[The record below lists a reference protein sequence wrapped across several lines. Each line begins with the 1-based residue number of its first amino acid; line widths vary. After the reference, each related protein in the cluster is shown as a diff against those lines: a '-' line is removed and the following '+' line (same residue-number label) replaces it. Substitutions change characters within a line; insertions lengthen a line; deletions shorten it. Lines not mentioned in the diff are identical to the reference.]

1 MINTKALQMIE
12 LLSSTT
18 EYISQETLSYKLSV
32 KPRTLREILRV
43 YKEEIEK
50 DGSCSILYK
59 NNYGYLLEIQDKDIF
74 SRYLETQK
82 EELRKEQMNNPVTT
96 PERADYIIRHL
107 LLSASPVKSDDL
119 CEMLNISR
127 STMAQ
132 VLKLVRSTLMNYG
145 LSLEVKGKQGLYI
158 EGDRDC
164 FQNIFSDY
172 FFYRA
177 QSEDEDVAEKKA
189 WIHDLLLSVLQ
200 KYDYTMT
207 DTGIDNLVIHIFITL
222 YLSNR
227 LQPSTHTSSLKESKY
242 PLEFQIAR
250 EIQQRIETAKGLH
263 IEDNDLGF
271 IAVHMIGNR
280 IFTEKDAHILSAD
293 TINIVKDIL
302 SGIRKTYDVDL
313 FNDLELFT
321 MLCTHIEPMIQR
333 IQNHV
338 RMRNPMLTT
347 IQEEN
352 PLGYDMAVFA
362 SNIISSRLQM
372 DIDHNEIGY
381 LALHF
386 QLALE
391 RRNTPKRK
399 NILTVCASGT
409 GTSRLLKYKLQNRFG
424 NQIDSL
430 TSMSAHEALHCDL
443 SKYDLIVSTVNLPVT
458 SIPCIVVHA
467 LLNESDCSV
476 IQKHLSVSFQQ
487 SSAIN
492 SAFQEDLFLENVE
505 IFDPTE
511 LVFFLCTLLSKY
523 VALPDTFMSKVIER
537 ESIASTHLGNGI
549 AVPHPSTVL
558 LDDSK
563 IVIAHLA
570 KPIQWFDK
578 KEVEWVFLLGMK
590 KGDDPDQEALIRALY
605 TCISDID
612 FMRELSQHPSFSAFH
627 THLSSVLQIEE
638 SSADSIFQ

>member
-1 MINTKALQMIE
+1 MINSKALQMIE

-18 EYISQETLSYKLSV
+18 DYISQETLSYKLSV
-32 KPRTLREILRV
+32 KPRTLREILRI
-43 YKEEIEK
+43 YKDEIEK

-74 SRYLETQK
+74 AKYLETQK

-107 LLSASPVKSDDL
+107 LLSASPMKSDDF
-119 CEMLNISR
+119 CEMLNISK

-250 EIQQRIETAKGLH
+250 EIQKKIETAKGLR

-280 IFTEKDAHILSAD
+280 IFTEKDAHILSTD

-372 DIDHNEIGY
+372 GIDHNEIGY

-424 NQIDSL
+424 NQIASL

-487 SSAIN
+487 SSTIN

-505 IFDPTE
+505 ISDPTE
-511 LVFFLCTLLSKY
+511 LVYFLCTLLSKY
-523 VALPDTFMSKVIER
+523 VALPDTFISKVIER

-612 FMRELSQHPSFSAFH
+612 FMHELSQRPSFSAFH

>member
-1 MINTKALQMIE
+1 MINSKALQMIE

-18 EYISQETLSYKLSV
+18 DYISQETLSYKLSV
-32 KPRTLREILRV
+32 KPRTLREILRI

-50 DGSCSILYK
+50 DGACSILYK

-74 SRYLETQK
+74 AKYLETQK
-82 EELRKEQMNNPVTT
+82 EELRKEQLNNPVTT

-107 LLSASPVKSDDL
+107 LLSASPIKSDDF
-119 CEMLNISR
+119 CEMLNISK

-132 VLKLVRSTLMNYG
+132 VLKLVRSTLIKYD

-172 FFYRA
+172 FFYHA

-227 LQPSTHTSSLKESKY
+227 LQPSTHVSSLKESKY

-250 EIQQRIETAKGLH
+250 EIQQKIETEKGLH
-263 IEDNDLGF
+263 MEDNDLGF

-313 FNDLELFT
+313 FNDLDFFT

-333 IQNHV
+333 LQNHV
-338 RMRNPMLTT
+338 RMRNPMLTS

-362 SNIISSRLQM
+362 SNIISSRLQL

-391 RRNTPKRK
+391 RRNTPQKK

-409 GTSRLLKYKLQNRFG
+409 GTSRLLKV
-424 NQIDSL
+424 SV
-430 TSMSAHEALHCDL
+430 
-443 SKYDLIVSTVNLPVT
+443 KYN
-458 SIPCIVVHA
+458 
-467 LLNESDCSV
+467 
-476 IQKHLSVSFQQ
+476 
-487 SSAIN
+487 
-492 SAFQEDLFLENVE
+492 
-505 IFDPTE
+505 
-511 LVFFLCTLLSKY
+511 
-523 VALPDTFMSKVIER
+523 
-537 ESIASTHLGNGI
+537 
-549 AVPHPSTVL
+549 PSR
-558 LDDSK
+558 
-563 IVIAHLA
+563 
-570 KPIQWFDK
+570 K
-578 KEVEWVFLLGMK
+578 K
-590 KGDDPDQEALIRALY
+590 DQ
-605 TCISDID
+605 
-612 FMRELSQHPSFSAFH
+612 
-627 THLSSVLQIEE
+627 
-638 SSADSIFQ
+638 DSIMYV

>member
-1 MINTKALQMIE
+1 
-12 LLSSTT
+12 
-18 EYISQETLSYKLSV
+18 
-32 KPRTLREILRV
+32 
-43 YKEEIEK
+43 
-50 DGSCSILYK
+50 
-59 NNYGYLLEIQDKDIF
+59 
-74 SRYLETQK
+74 
-82 EELRKEQMNNPVTT
+82 
-96 PERADYIIRHL
+96 
-107 LLSASPVKSDDL
+107 
-119 CEMLNISR
+119 
-127 STMAQ
+127 
-132 VLKLVRSTLMNYG
+132 
-145 LSLEVKGKQGLYI
+145 
-158 EGDRDC
+158 
-164 FQNIFSDY
+164 
-172 FFYRA
+172 
-177 QSEDEDVAEKKA
+177 
-189 WIHDLLLSVLQ
+189 
-200 KYDYTMT
+200 MT

-227 LQPSTHTSSLKESKY
+227 LQPSTHVSSLKESKY

-250 EIQQRIETAKGLH
+250 EIQQKIETEKGLH
-263 IEDNDLGF
+263 MEDNDLGF

-338 RMRNPMLTT
+338 RMRNPMLTA

-391 RRNTPKRK
+391 RRNTPQKK

-409 GTSRLLKYKLQNRFG
+409 GTSQLLKYKLQNRFG
-424 NQIDSL
+424 NQIASL

-467 LLNESDCSV
+467 LLNESDCSL

-487 SSAIN
+487 SSAIH
-492 SAFQEDLFLENVE
+492 SAFQEDLFLENVK
-505 IFDPTE
+505 ISDPTE
-511 LVFFLCTLLSKY
+511 LVYFLCTLLSKY
-523 VALPDTFMSKVIER
+523 VSLPDNFMTKVIER
-537 ESIASTHLGNGI
+537 ENIASTHLGNGI

-570 KPIQWFDK
+570 KPIQWFDE

-612 FMRELSQHPSFSAFH
+612 FMHELSQRPSFSAFH

-638 SSADSIFQ
+638 TSADSIFQ

>member
-1 MINTKALQMIE
+1 
-12 LLSSTT
+12 
-18 EYISQETLSYKLSV
+18 
-32 KPRTLREILRV
+32 
-43 YKEEIEK
+43 
-50 DGSCSILYK
+50 
-59 NNYGYLLEIQDKDIF
+59 
-74 SRYLETQK
+74 
-82 EELRKEQMNNPVTT
+82 
-96 PERADYIIRHL
+96 
-107 LLSASPVKSDDL
+107 
-119 CEMLNISR
+119 
-127 STMAQ
+127 
-132 VLKLVRSTLMNYG
+132 
-145 LSLEVKGKQGLYI
+145 
-158 EGDRDC
+158 
-164 FQNIFSDY
+164 
-172 FFYRA
+172 
-177 QSEDEDVAEKKA
+177 
-189 WIHDLLLSVLQ
+189 
-200 KYDYTMT
+200 
-207 DTGIDNLVIHIFITL
+207 
-222 YLSNR
+222 
-227 LQPSTHTSSLKESKY
+227 
-242 PLEFQIAR
+242 
-250 EIQQRIETAKGLH
+250 
-263 IEDNDLGF
+263 
-271 IAVHMIGNR
+271 
-280 IFTEKDAHILSAD
+280 
-293 TINIVKDIL
+293 
-302 SGIRKTYDVDL
+302 
-313 FNDLELFT
+313 

-430 TSMSAHEALHCDL
+430 ASMSAHEALHCDL

-487 SSAIN
+487 SSTIH
-492 SAFQEDLFLENVE
+492 SAFQEDLFLENVQ
-505 IFDPTE
+505 ITDPTE
-511 LVFFLCTLLSKY
+511 LVYFLCTLLSKY
-523 VALPDTFMSKVIER
+523 VALPDTFMTKVIER
-537 ESIASTHLGNGI
+537 ENIASTHLGNGI

-578 KEVEWVFLLGMK
+578 KEVQWVFLLGMK

-605 TCISDID
+605 TCISDIN
-612 FMRELSQHPSFSAFH
+612 FMRELSQRPSFSAFQ
-627 THLSSVLQIEE
+627 THLTSVLQIEE

>member
-1 MINTKALQMIE
+1 MINSKALQMIE
-12 LLSSTT
+12 LLSSST

-32 KPRTLREILRV
+32 KPRTLREILRI
-43 YKEEIEK
+43 YKDEIEK

-74 SRYLETQK
+74 AKYLETQK

-107 LLSASPVKSDDL
+107 LLSASPVKSDDF
-119 CEMLNISR
+119 CEMLNISK

-132 VLKLVRSTLMNYG
+132 VLKLVRSTLMKYD
-145 LSLEVKGKQGLYI
+145 LFLEVKGKQGLYI

-172 FFYRA
+172 FFYHA

-227 LQPSTHTSSLKESKY
+227 LQPSTHVSSLKESKY

-250 EIQQRIETAKGLH
+250 EIQQKIETEKGLH
-263 IEDNDLGF
+263 MEDNDLGF

-338 RMRNPMLTT
+338 RMRNPMLTA

-391 RRNTPKRK
+391 RRNTPQKK

-409 GTSRLLKYKLQNRFG
+409 GTSQLLKYKLQNRFG
-424 NQIDSL
+424 NQIASL

-467 LLNESDCSV
+467 LLNESDCSL

-487 SSAIN
+487 SSAIH
-492 SAFQEDLFLENVE
+492 SAFQEDLFLENVK
-505 IFDPTE
+505 ISDPTE
-511 LVFFLCTLLSKY
+511 LVYFLCTLLSKY
-523 VALPDTFMSKVIER
+523 VSLPDNFMTKVIER
-537 ESIASTHLGNGI
+537 ENIASTHLGNGI

-612 FMRELSQHPSFSAFH
+612 FMCELSQRPSFSAFH

>member
-1 MINTKALQMIE
+1 MISPKALQMIE
-12 LLSSTT
+12 VLSSS
-18 EYISQETLSYKLSV
+18 EDYISQETLSYKLSV
-32 KPRTLREILRV
+32 KPRTLREILRI
-43 YKEEIEK
+43 YKEEIEAE
-50 DGSCSILYK
+50 GACAILYK

-74 SRYLETQK
+74 AKYLETQK
-82 EELRKEQMNNPVTT
+82 DELRKEQWNNPVTVT
-96 PERADYIIRHL
+96 ERAEYIIRHL
-107 LLSASPVKSDDL
+107 LLSSSPMKSDEL

-132 VLKLVRSTLMNYG
+132 VLKLVRSILIKYT

-158 EGDRDC
+158 DGDRDC

-172 FFYRA
+172 FFYHG
-177 QSEDEDVAEKKA
+177 QTQDEDVEEKKA
-189 WIHDLLLSVLQ
+189 WIHALLLSILQ
-200 KYDYTMT
+200 KNDYTMT
-207 DTGIDNLVIHIFITL
+207 DTGIENLVIHIFITL
-222 YLSNR
+222 YLSNK
-227 LQPSTHTSSLKESKY
+227 LQPSTHTSSLNASKY
-242 PLEFQIAR
+242 PLEFQMAR
-250 EIQQRIETAKGLH
+250 EIQQKIETEKGLH

-280 IFTEKDAHILSAD
+280 ILTEKDAHILSAE

-333 IQNHV
+333 IRNHV
-338 RMRNPMLTT
+338 RMRNPMLSS

-362 SNIISSRLQM
+362 SNILSSKLQM

-391 RRNTPKRK
+391 RKNTPKKK

-409 GTSRLLKYKLQNRFG
+409 GTSQLLKYKLQNRFG
-424 NQIDSL
+424 NQIASL

-492 SAFQEDLFLENVE
+492 SAFQEDLFLENVNIQNPE
-505 IFDPTE
+505 E
-511 LVFFLCTLLSKY
+511 LIRYMCALLAEY
-523 VALPDTFMSKVIER
+523 VILPDNFITKVIER
-537 ESIASTHLGNGI
+537 ERTASTHLGNGI

-558 LDDSK
+558 LDTSK
-563 IVIAHLA
+563 IVIAHVS
-570 KPIQWFDK
+570 KPIQWFDTQ
-578 KEVEWVFLLGMK
+578 EVEWVFLLGMK
-590 KGDDPDQEALIRALY
+590 KGDDPEQEALIRALY
-605 TCISDID
+605 ACISDMQ
-612 FMRELSQHPSFSAFH
+612 FMRELSQHPAFSTFH
-627 THLSSVLQIEE
+627 NHITSILQIEE
-638 SSADSIFQ
+638 SSSDSIFQ